1 MKLKIDYQAE
11 LEAMVLHEITFVKEE
26 FKLLFG
32 SKQRFSEKDRT
43 VAIQILNRLS
53 KMISSP
59 DCEMYLSQTLETLG
73 ERIS

>member
-32 SKQRFSEKDRT
+32 SKQRFSEKES
-43 VAIQILNRLS
+43 NS
-53 KMISSP
+53 CNSNP
-59 DCEMYLSQTLETLG
+59 
-73 ERIS
+73 